1 MTQQRLPDLP
11 PVDPAPLYALLHAAF
26 TGNKRLQAL
35 RTALCLDLFEHLEK
49 ECAGEELASSLNLDP
64 ILTSSLCALLAEMG
78 LVERKGNAWRRT
90 DLAACFL
97 DSRSPFF
104 QGEVL
109 RCMEDNLDLWA
120 GLEDLLRHGPI
131 DISKEQ
137 VFQGSFLDALASESL
152 LGEVQKTA
160 ELVASTPGFA
170 QVRRA
175 LDLGGGHGLYALALC
190 EQNPEL
196 RAIVFD
202 TPAACGVAQAY
213 IQKFSADRVTTKAGD
228 LFQDD
233 WGTGYDLVFFS
244 YTPGGKQA
252 RILRKIHTSLASGG
266 LFVTKHAFHGGRE
279 GSKDALIDLEW
290 LLTRFPGIG
299 KERNAYCF
307 TGDLSR
313 EEHLA
318 FIIEHYELLS
328 IFEAREFAPPAL
340 GKFGDR
346 LDSQLIIARKRKEA
360 HHDT

>member
-1 MTQQRLPDLP
+1 MPQQPLPDLP
-11 PVDPAPLYALLHAAF
+11 PVNPAPLYDLLHAAAI
-26 TGNKRLQAL
+26 GNKQFQAL
-35 RTALCLDLFEHLEK
+35 RAALNLNLFERLEK
-49 ECAGEELASSLNLDP
+49 ECEDSALASSLNLDP
-64 ILTSSLCALLAEMG
+64 VLTSSLCALLVEMG
-78 LVERKGNAWRRT
+78 LVERKANTWQRT

-109 RCMEDNLDLWA
+109 RCMEDDLTLWA
-120 GLEDLLRHGPI
+120 GLEDHLRRGPM
-131 DISKEQ
+131 DISKEKL
-137 VFQGSFLDALASESL
+137 FQGNFLDALASESL
-152 LGEVQKTA
+152 LGEVQKTTD
-160 ELVASTPGFA
+160 LVASTPGFMQA
-170 QVRRA
+170 RRA

-190 EQNPEL
+190 ERNPAL

-202 TPAACGVAQAY
+202 TPAVCSAAEAN
-213 IQKFSADRVTTKAGD
+213 IQTFGADRVTTKAGD

-252 RILRKIHTSLASGG
+252 GILRKIHDSLASGG
-266 LFVTKHAFHGGRE
+266 LFVTKHAFHGSRE

-299 KERNAYCF
+299 KERNVYRF
-307 TGDLSR
+307 DGDLSR

-328 IFEAREFAPPAL
+328 LSEAREFAPPAL

-360 HHDT
+360 